1 MSESYISDNHYY
13 AHSNTNYSGLTELN
27 KTNKLILEWLLGIFG
42 AIIGIHLLVFI
53 IYFKATIKQF
63 CCRRVIRK
71 SGEMVILGEL
81 NTSITEKKAL
91 MSNEEINA
99 CGVRVEE

>member
-1 MSESYISDNHYY
+1 MSESYISDNHHY

-27 KTNKLILEWLLGIFG
+27 NTNKLILEWLLGIFG
-42 AIIGIHLLVFI
+42 SIIGIHLLVFI
-53 IYFKATIKQF
+53 IYFKEAIKQF

-71 SGEMVILGEL
+71 SGKMVILGEL

-91 MSNEEINA
+91 MSNEETNA
-99 CGVRVEE
+99 GGGVEE